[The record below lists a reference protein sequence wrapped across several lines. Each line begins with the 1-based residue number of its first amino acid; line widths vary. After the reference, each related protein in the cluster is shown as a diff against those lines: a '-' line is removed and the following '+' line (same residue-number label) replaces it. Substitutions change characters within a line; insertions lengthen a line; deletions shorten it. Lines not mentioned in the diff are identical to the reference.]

1 MAQLPKGTLV
11 KGPYKRICR
20 DCVGEFFGDSLK
32 QTDPPDNQGHD
43 NLFTVGWP
51 QCEKNYTPRS
61 LTAKAPENRWEWKT
75 ILSFN
80 GFWYHFRGELL
91 NYVVKNLWFSPLF
104 GEDFQFDDHIFQ
116 MGWFN
121 HQPVNFGKGNA
132 EFGTAFCK
140 NIGLELGSIEVF
152 IYSWPTIVL
161 DRWQPEIPR
170 PTTSWMYKIPAN
182 DGMNYQP
189 QLVQDFFHQHYFV
202 F

>member
-1 MAQLPKGTLV
+1 MRRTTPPKFNSLPLKIQWLEHYFLSYWVSVSFQRRAVKLRGGFKGFL
-11 KGPYKRICR
+11 
-20 DCVGEFFGDSLK
+20 
-32 QTDPPDNQGHD
+32 
-43 NLFTVGWP
+43 
-51 QCEKNYTPRS
+51 
-61 LTAKAPENRWEWKT
+61 
-75 ILSFN
+75 
-80 GFWYHFRGELL
+80 
-91 NYVVKNLWFSPLF
+91 FSPLF

-132 EFGTAFCK
+132 EFGAAFCK